1 MRCTA
6 HPEVETNLTCSKC
19 GKPICPK
26 CLVQTPVGARC
37 RKCAHLSKLPTYQVP
52 LHYYL
57 RATGAALGL
66 AVAIGLIWGV
76 LQSLLPFL
84 YLNLLLA
91 SGVGYAIGE
100 AIGRSVNRKRGRG
113 LAIVAGA
120 AVVISFVVNM
130 LTFGSIPSG
139 LLNIGLDIVAVALGI
154 VVAANR
160 LR

>member
-100 AIGRSVNRKRGRG
+100 AIGLSVNRKRGRG
-113 LAIVAGA
+113 LAIVAGV